1 MAEISIIVPVYN
13 AAAYLRKSLD
23 SIVNQSYRDIEF
35 IFVDDGS
42 GDDSPA
48 ILKEYEAADRRVT
61 VFHQENRGAG
71 AARNYGMGA
80 AGGKYLL
87 FLDCDDIFETSMV
100 EKMHSRAEADNLDV
114 LVCRADLF
122 DCVTGKVSDVS
133 WSVRR
138 EYLPSQPVI
147 ASTDIRENFF
157 EVFVWWPWDKLYR
170 KKFLDEVNLRFQ
182 ELRSTEDLFFV
193 CAAVLMAKR
202 ISVLDEVLVHHRTG
216 DKNSVSNSREKSW
229 DNFLCALEALETFL
243 RDKGLYDRFRRDFIN
258 YVLNFSLWHLNTLT
272 GDSYCSLY
280 DALRNTWFKK
290 FGVASQNKEFWYNS
304 SSYDRMREIMEK
316 DLKHDLLDKIHELQR
331 NSAVLAAENEKI
343 TRMNESYAEEIT
355 RVNEKCASEIT
366 QLNEKYITEITRL
379 NEKHAEENR
388 SLAAERDTLI
398 SVNSALVNSRSFRI
412 GRGITYLPRK
422 LRDTFLK

>member
-1 MAEISIIVPVYN
+1 MLEISIIVPVYN
-13 AAAYLRKSLD
+13 AVAYLRKSLD

-42 GDDSPA
+42 CDDSLA
-48 ILKEYEAADRRVT
+48 ILKEYEAADKRVT
-61 VFHQENRGAG
+61 VLHQENRGAG
-71 AARNYGMGA
+71 AARNYGMSV

-100 EKMHSRAEADNLDV
+100 EKMHSRAETDDTDV
-114 LVCRADLF
+114 LVCRSDLF
-122 DCVTGKVSDVS
+122 DCATGERSDAS

-138 EYLPSQPVI
+138 EYLPLQEVF
-147 ASTDIRENFF
+147 ASTDIRKNFF

-216 DKNSVSNSREKSW
+216 DTNSVSNSREKSW
-229 DNFLCALEALETFL
+229 DNFLCALEALGTFL
-243 RDKGLYDRFRRDFIN
+243 RNKGLYDRFRRDFIN
-258 YVLNFSLWHLNTLT
+258 YVLNFSLWHLDTLT
-272 GDSYCSLY
+272 GDSYCCLY

-304 SSYDRMREIMEK
+304 NSYNRMREIMEK
-316 DLKHDLLDKIHELQR
+316 DLTHDLLDKINELKR
-331 NSAVLAAENEKI
+331 SYAGMTAEKEKLTEKNEK
-343 TRMNESYAEEIT
+343 YAE
-355 RVNEKCASEIT
+355 EIT
-366 QLNEKYITEITRL
+366 QLNEKYTGEITRL
-379 NEKHAEENR
+379 NKKYAEEN
-388 SLAAERDTLI
+388 SFLAAERDNLI

>member
-1 MAEISIIVPVYN
+1 MSEISIIVPVYN

-42 GDDSPA
+42 LA
-48 ILKEYEAADRRVT
+48 ILKEYEAADKRVT
-61 VFHQENRGAG
+61 VLHQENRGAG
-71 AARNYGMGA
+71 AARNYGMSV

-87 FLDCDDIFETSMV
+87 FLDCDDFFETSMV
-100 EKMHSRAEADNLDV
+100 EKMHSRAEADNTDV
-114 LVCRADLF
+114 LVCRSDLF
-122 DCVTGKVSDVS
+122 DCATGERSDAS

-138 EYLPSQPVI
+138 EYLPPQEVF
-147 ASTDIRENFF
+147 ASTDIRKNFF

-182 ELRSTEDLFFV
+182 ELSSTNDLFFV
-193 CAAVLMAKR
+193 CATVLMAKR

-216 DKNSVSNSREKSW
+216 DKNSISNSRDKSW
-229 DNFLCALEALETFL
+229 DNFLSALEALETFL
-243 RDKGLYDRFRRDFIN
+243 RNKGLYDSFRRDFIN
-258 YVLNFSLWHLNTLT
+258 YVLNFSLWHMDTLT
-272 GDSYCSLY
+272 GDSYCCLY

-304 SSYDRMREIMEK
+304 NSYNRMHEIMEK
-316 DLKHDLLDKIHELQR
+316 DLTHDLLDKINELKR
-331 NSAVLAAENEKI
+331 NYAGLTAENEKL
-343 TRMNESYAEEIT
+343 TKMNEKYAEEIT
-355 RVNEKCASEIT
+355 RMKEN
-366 QLNEKYITEITRL
+366 Y
-379 NEKHAEENR
+379 AEENR
-388 SLAAERDTLI
+388 SLAAERDNLI
-398 SVNSALVNSRSFRI
+398 SVNSALMNSRSFRI

>member
-1 MAEISIIVPVYN
+1 MSEISIIVPVYN

-42 GDDSPA
+42 CDDSLA
-48 ILKEYEAADRRVT
+48 ILKEYEAADKRVT
-61 VFHQENRGAG
+61 VLHQENRGAG
-71 AARNYGMGA
+71 AARNYGMSV

-87 FLDCDDIFETSMV
+87 FLDCDDIFET
-100 EKMHSRAEADNLDV
+100 DNTDV
-114 LVCRADLF
+114 LVCRSDLF
-122 DCVTGKVSDVS
+122 DCATGERSDAS

-138 EYLPSQPVI
+138 EYLPPQEVF
-147 ASTDIRENFF
+147 ASTDIRKNFF

-182 ELRSTEDLFFV
+182 ELRSTNDLFFV
-193 CAAVLMAKR
+193 CATVLMAKR
-202 ISVLDEVLVHHRTG
+202 ISFLDEVLVYHRMG
-216 DKNSVSNSREKSW
+216 DKKSISNSREKSW

-243 RDKGLYDRFRRDFIN
+243 RNKGLYDRFRRDFIN
-258 YVLNFSLWHLNTLT
+258 YVLNFSLWHLDTLT
-272 GDSYCSLY
+272 GDSYCCLY

-304 SSYDRMREIMEK
+304 NSYNRMHEIMEK
-316 DLKHDLLDKIHELQR
+316 DLTHDLLDKINELKR
-331 NSAVLAAENEKI
+331 NYAILTAEKEKLTEKNEK
-343 TRMNESYAEEIT
+343 YAE
-355 RVNEKCASEIT
+355 EIT
-366 QLNEKYITEITRL
+366 QLNEKYTGEITRL
-379 NEKHAEENR
+379 NEKYAEENR
-388 SLAAERDTLI
+388 SLAAERDNLI